1 MDVKA
6 KVNEL
11 MLEKEPKF
19 LEIFEHLHRHPELSF
34 KEFETTAYI
43 RETLSSLGIE
53 ILDYGLETGVVGLL
67 KGGQPGP
74 CIALRADI
82 DALPIEED
90 STQEFKSEVPGVMH
104 ACGHDTHCGSL
115 LSAAY
120 ILAAMREEI
129 AGSVKFLFQPAEEL
143 NLGAKL
149 MVKQNCLEGVD
160 AIFGLHN
167 SPEIPFG
174 TIGVKKGPLM
184 AAVDRINMKIT
195 GRGGH
200 GGQPQNSHDPVV
212 AAAAF
217 IQAAQTV
224 VSRNISPVN
233 AAVVSICNVRAGHG
247 TTNNV
252 IPEDVTMYGTVRTY
266 RSEDAHK
273 IEKRL
278 KTLISQIADA
288 YECEGECEYIYELPV
303 TYGLPELYDAAY
315 EAAAAVA
322 EPIEPI
328 PTGGGEDFSIFEA
341 EVPGFFYWLGVRQE
355 DNDCIYPWHSPHF
368 KANKSVIK
376 IGAGLYAMSVF
387 TGIKAV
393 NEGGLPNM
401 KEAK

>member
-1 MDVKA
+1 MDYKA

-11 MLEKEPKF
+11 MLEYEPRF

-43 RETLSSLGIE
+43 KEILSSLGIE

-67 KGGQPGP
+67 KGGSDGP

-90 STQEFKSEVPGVMH
+90 STQEFVSENPGVMH
-104 ACGHDTHCGSL
+104 ACGHDTHMGSL

-120 ILAAMREEI
+120 ILAAMKDEI
-129 AGSVKFLFQPAEEL
+129 RGSVKFLFQPAEEI

-149 MVKQNCLEGVD
+149 MVKKGCLEGVD
-160 AIFGLHN
+160 AIFGMHN
-167 SPEIPFG
+167 SPEIPYG
-174 TIGVKKGPLM
+174 TVGVKDGPLM

-195 GRGGH
+195 GKGGH

-212 AAAAF
+212 CAAAF

-224 VSRNISPVN
+224 VSRNISPIN
-233 AAVVSICNVRAGHG
+233 SAVVSICNVRAGSG

-266 RSEDAHK
+266 KSYDANH
-273 IEKRL
+273 IEARL
-278 KTLISQIADA
+278 KKLISQIAEA

-303 TYGLPELYDAAY
+303 TYGLHELYPAAY
-315 EAAAAVA
+315 EAASAVGI
-322 EPIEPI
+322 PVDPT
-328 PTGGGEDFSIFEA
+328 PTGGGEDFSIYQQ
-341 EVPGFFYWLGVRQE
+341 EVPGFFYWLGVRDE
-355 DNDCIYPWHSPHF
+355 SCDCVYPWHSPHF

-376 IGAGLYAMSVF
+376 LGAGLYAMSVF
-387 TGIKAV
+387 TGIEAV
-393 NEGGLPNM
+393 KKGLPNM
-401 KEAK
+401 KEER